1 MDLAI
6 RPVPSGW
13 DNRLWRL
20 GDELAVRLPMTERA
34 PALLSKEFRWFP
46 ELAKRLPLPVPTPQY
61 LGAPTP
67 RFPRPWV
74 IATLVPGEPADGAEI
89 SNVRQT
95 VDSLAHFLR
104 ALHQPAPDDAPTNPG
119 RSVPLGKLAE
129 VFESRLDAVADAVD
143 VRRVRQ
149 VWSGAIAATCWT
161 SPAVWIHA
169 DLHPANALISDGTIS
184 GIVDF
189 VDLCAGDPAA
199 DLAAA
204 WKLLPQG
211 AAADL
216 LNAYGVTM
224 ERRFTA
230 PEAGPCCQR
239 LTSSPSVGRGSEVFQ
254 AGSRRGAASAAASLS
269 MSSPSRSAWRL
280 RQLVSR
286 RERMGGVPRMGP
298 VRYTGPERL
307 TVISRPE

>member
-1 MDLAI
+1 MERSGIDETFVRDLVRDQHPDLADLEI

-13 DNRLWRL
+13 DNQLWRL

-34 PALLSKEFRWFP
+34 PALLRKEFRWLP
-46 ELAKRLPLPVPTPQY
+46 ELAKRLPLPVPTPQR
-61 LGAPTP
+61 LNEPTP

-74 IATLVPGEPADGAEI
+74 IATWVPGEPADDAEI
-89 SNVRQT
+89 SNVRQA

-119 RSVPLGKLAE
+119 RSVPLAKLTE

-143 VRRVRQ
+143 GRRVRQ
-149 VWSGAIAATCWT
+149 VWSRAVT
-161 SPAVWIHA
+161 STSRTGPAVWIHA

-189 VDLCAGDPAA
+189 GDLCAGDPAT

-216 LNAYGVTM
+216 LSAYGVTM
-224 ERRFTA
+224 EATVHRAQGWAVLSALDLISIGRAWERGLPGGQPTWGRAGRRILECVFAFT
-230 PEAGPCCQR
+230 
-239 LTSSPSVGRGSEVFQ
+239 
-254 AGSRRGAASAAASLS
+254 
-269 MSSPSRSAWRL
+269 
-280 RQLVSR
+280 
-286 RERMGGVPRMGP
+286 
-298 VRYTGPERL
+298 
-307 TVISRPE
+307 